1 MSRSL
6 PRATP
11 ETDRSPRATVPS
23 GLRGGCL
30 LRIRSYLPSLNRA
43 QSQLAQYMLSNAEL
57 VLSQSITQ
65 LSQNA
70 TVSPATVSRFSRLL
84 GFDDFQTM
92 KAALRVDLL
101 SPESNSYPR
110 ITESDS
116 PEQVAAKVFSI
127 AKLGINE
134 TLAILD
140 KSELRRA
147 AEVMAT
153 ARKVE
158 FYGVGG
164 SSGPIATFAAHKF
177 MNLGIITSAQLD
189 SVLQLR
195 SAGTLGQHDVAFGI
209 SHSGI
214 ARTVI
219 AALRTAREQG
229 ATTVCL
235 TNYAGAPITV
245 VSDIVLLTAIERE
258 APLFGEAIASRVP
271 QICVLDCL
279 YAWMSLLAYRRS
291 APDQRR

>member
-1 MSRSL
+1 MSASV
-6 PRATP
+6 PDSPPDTAGSKRA
-11 ETDRSPRATVPS
+11 AA
-23 GLRGGCL
+23 LRGPGGGCL

-57 VLSQSITQ
+57 VLAQSITR
-65 LSQNA
+65 LSRNA
-70 TVSPATVSRFSRLL
+70 GVSPATVSRFSRLL
-84 GFDDFQTM
+84 GFEDFQTM

-101 SPESNSYPR
+101 SPESTSYPR

-116 PEQVAAKVFSI
+116 PDKVAEKVFAI

-140 KSELRRA
+140 KDELRRA
-147 AEVMAT
+147 AEVMVS

-177 MNLGIITSAQLD
+177 MNLGIITSVQVD

-195 SAGTLGQHDVAFGI
+195 SAQTLGEHDVAFGI

-219 AALRTAREQG
+219 AALRTAGEQG

-235 TNYAGAPITV
+235 TNYAGAPITL

-279 YAWMSLLAYRRS
+279 YACMSLLAYRS
-291 APDQRR
+291 AAPDQQR